1 MVQSELFLNS
11 IYCGLFNYLI
21 CKFILG
27 FKSRS
32 VFMNQK
38 DSSSYLTRR
47 NFINFGIVCVFVYLV
62 NTILYIG
69 IRQVFYGQGNN
80 LLQMAHFNPLMI
92 FPNAPFM
99 FLNYGESLPFLM
111 PVFSLS
117 YHGVFATPIV
127 LGIFFIG
134 LVLNFVAGVLLSDKL
149 KKLFPNL

>member
-1 MVQSELFLNS
+1 
-11 IYCGLFNYLI
+11 
-21 CKFILG
+21 
-27 FKSRS
+27 
-32 VFMNQK
+32 MNQK

-62 NTILYIG
+62 NTIVYIG
-69 IRQVFYGQGNN
+69 IRQYYYEVFYGYGYN

-92 FPNAPFM
+92 FPNGPYM

-111 PVFSLS
+111 PVFSL
-117 YHGVFATPIV
+117 YWGFATPIV